1 MKNFFEIS
9 NPLNATPSELKNK
22 KQQQKPHYV
31 KQIHMNF
38 MPNLTGNEIKII

>member
-22 KQQQKPHYV
+22 KQQKKTPC
-31 KQIHMNF
+31 
-38 MPNLTGNEIKII
+38 